1 MPPLR
6 RAPVK
11 PFRMAAF
18 LFLCFIGGCAQ
29 QPRIA
34 STQPVADLAFV
45 PQYVNSVDARAVVP
59 TGWHPDPLKSSATH
73 KHQVWISPSGHT
85 AYGII
90 HFTLPLPVG
99 HDLALIGFL
108 QNMKRTEGEATL
120 VSKQWDPKLYAI
132 RFVAVGGQYTVRT
145 NLFVRGLD
153 GWAIYAGTLQKE
165 KIEADELAQAERA
178 REQTRIGH

>member
-1 MPPLR
+1 
-6 RAPVK
+6 
-11 PFRMAAF
+11 MAAF
-18 LFLCFIGGCAQ
+18 LFLCFIAGCAHRA
-29 QPRIA
+29 PPA
-34 STQPVADLAFV
+34 STQPVADLGFV
-45 PQYVNSVDARAVVP
+45 PQYVESVDARPVVP
-59 TGWHPDPLKSSATH
+59 AGWRPEPLKSSASH

-99 HDLALIGFL
+99 HDLALLGFL

-120 VSKQWDPKLYAI
+120 VSKEWDSDLHAI
-132 RFVAVGGQYTVRT
+132 RFVATGGLYTVRT

-153 GWAIYAGTLQKE
+153 GWAIYAGTLRKE
-165 KIEADELAQAERA
+165 KIEADELAHAVRA